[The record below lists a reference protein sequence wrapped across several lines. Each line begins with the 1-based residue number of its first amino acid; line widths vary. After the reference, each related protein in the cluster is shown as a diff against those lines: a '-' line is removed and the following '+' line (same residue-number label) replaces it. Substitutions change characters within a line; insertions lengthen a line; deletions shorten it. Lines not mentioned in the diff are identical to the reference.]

1 MGKKRLGELL
11 LESGL
16 ISTEKLNH
24 ALKMQ
29 QNSGE
34 KLGRVLISLGLINM
48 DRLIEFLGKQHGVKS
63 LDLCNELIDKNVIG
77 LIPEHIA
84 KKHKVIPVK
93 FKSKGK
99 LKKLVVAMVNPSDF
113 GAIDN
118 ITFMSGYSIEP
129 VFIREESFAWFMNYC
144 YHKKGAPK

>member
-1 MGKKRLGELL
+1 MSKKRLGELL
-11 LESGL
+11 VEAGF
-16 ISTEKLNH
+16 ISREKLNR
-24 ALKMQ
+24 ALKIQ
-29 QNSGE
+29 ENSGE
-34 KLGRVLISLGLINM
+34 KLGQVLISLGLIST
-48 DRLIEFLGKQHGVKS
+48 DILIEFLSKQYGVQGIDLGK
-63 LDLCNELIDKNVIG
+63 ELIDENVIG

-144 YHKKGAPK
+144 YHKKGALK